1 MIVCSY
7 SDCGVS
13 LGRDPVG
20 RQPIL
25 LNLCIAT
32 PTSFS
37 LCNALSPPPFLPCFI
52 LHFLSLSLTPFL
64 TSLLACSIDRD
75 YFCRRVIGFSAT
87 LTPFFRF
94 SVNTELLR
102 VCRSVDDSTLGF
114 MVVNL
119 CHDELATPLTADL
132 CTSSRF

>member
-1 MIVCSY
+1 MCTY

-20 RQPIL
+20 RQPIP

-37 LCNALSPPPFLPCFI
+37 LCNSLSSPPFLPCFI
-52 LHFLSLSLTPFL
+52 LHFLSLFLTPFL
-64 TSLLACSIDRD
+64 PSLHAYSIDRD
-75 YFCRRVIGFSAT
+75 YFCQRVKGFSAT
-87 LTPFFRF
+87 LTLFFRS
-94 SVNTELLR
+94 SVNTKLLR
-102 VCRSVDDSTLGF
+102 VYRSVDDSTLGF
-114 MVVNL
+114 IVVNL
-119 CHDELATPLTADL
+119 CHEELANSLTAVL